1 MANRN
6 RNRKWYMSSGP
17 QRRRMTSDAVVCV
30 AGGTYFR
37 YLFPYFAFPFTL
49 MFFVVWQD
57 VVQDCVVHH
66 AFAVDRADPGLSG
79 YGMTLIL
86 YFDTIISFQLY
97 LYTNIRMRDAFEGIN
112 QSSDTRILLVCYGS
126 SFSGLGRFV
135 EPEISSSSSFKLQ
148 TWA

>member
-1 MANRN
+1 
-6 RNRKWYMSSGP
+6 
-17 QRRRMTSDAVVCV
+17 MTSDAVVCV
-30 AGGTYFR
+30 AG
-37 YLFPYFAFPFTL
+37 
-49 MFFVVWQD
+49 VWQD